1 MKNYRVVFI
10 LSLCLVFNACKKDT
24 KISQELEVSP
34 MQTYGSLKIEFENV
48 VDTARLQFTKNY
60 VNQNGDTFQVTKFNY
75 FISNIIIT
83 KEDNSSFVEAESYHL
98 IDHSDPT
105 SSIVTLTNVPV
116 GSYKSISFML
126 GVDSAR
132 NVSGAQSGA
141 LSQGT
146 GMFWTWSTG
155 YIMLKLEGTSP
166 KSPDLGKNIYFHVGG
181 FEGINKA
188 QRNFTFNFASTTANV
203 SASSTPEIRLLTDVS
218 EIFKNPS
225 TVDFSS
231 IYDVTNINSRS
242 RMIADNYSDMIRF
255 DRVHNH

>member
-10 LSLCLVFNACKKDT
+10 LNLCLVFNACKKDT
-24 KISQELEVSP
+24 KISQESVVTSS
-34 MQTYGSLKIEFENV
+34 QTYGNLTIEFENM
-48 VDTARLQFTKNY
+48 VDSLNLQFATNY
-60 VNQNGDTFQVTKFNY
+60 VNQNGDTFQVSTFKY
-75 FISNIIIT
+75 FISNIVIT
-83 KEDNSSFVEAESYHL
+83 KNDNSTFVEPESYHL

-105 SSIVTLTNVPV
+105 SLIVTLTKVPT
-116 GSYKSISFML
+116 GSYKSISFMV
-126 GVDSAR
+126 GVDSTR

-141 LSQGT
+141 LSQSS

-188 QRNFTFNFASTTANV
+188 QRNFTLNFGSTTANV
-203 SASSTPEIRLLTDVS
+203 STSITPKINLQTDLL

-225 TVDFSS
+225 LVDFSS

-242 RMIADNYSDMIRF
+242 RMIADNYADMIRLEH
-255 DRVHNH
+255 VHNN